1 MHKFRSFIYLG
12 AIAVCLVVC
21 LTNPSW
27 IAFLSLFILLSA
39 LGITPRYQT
48 GAECVTFDDLATA
61 TEALQNKVIQ
71 RAFNNNMWLN
81 AVPRGTYPKGTGVTQ
96 TTFTMNHSEPDDTDA
111 LGDEITLDGSGNP
124 VSGDDDAK
132 CPNDYPEVGVGY
144 FRRTYG
150 PRRLKWRGPIIC
162 KDELTYRHNVIQF
175 LNGYETMLIRN
186 AQRRIE
192 FASRANYI
200 KLVGAFSDGVFY
212 EGPDAIDD
220 VVVPTSDL
228 TQGQLDIA
236 ANYLIDIGAAEP
248 DSTGFIMLG
257 ESGPLFTLE
266 ISDMASGRI
275 LKNNDDR
282 RQDARWAMANE
293 LWKRIGA
300 SRIIGNFRHVP
311 TTMPIRGVNV
321 GGVITPVRTFRTA
334 SEMNAAG
341 RRFTAAYDAANYE
354 AAIVIIPQVMTF
366 EMVMPENYKYSHHQ
380 SYMGEL
386 SFIEGGERIQAGCF
400 DPEHLL
406 AAFFGRLD
414 YAAAPVDPALGC
426 VIWYKRPALDVAASD
441 IYSYPGAQ

>member
-1 MHKFRSFIYLG
+1 M
-12 AIAVCLVVC
+12 
-21 LTNPSW
+21 
-27 IAFLSLFILLSA
+27 
-39 LGITPRYQT
+39 
-48 GAECVTFDDLATA
+48 AECVTFDDLATA
-61 TEALQNKVIQ
+61 TEALQKKVIQ

-96 TTFTMNHSEPDDTDA
+96 TTFTMNHSEPDDTDS
-111 LGDEITLDGSGNP
+111 LGDEITLDPSGNP

-132 CPNDYPEVGVGY
+132 CPNDYPEVPVGY

-162 KDELTYRHNVIQF
+162 KDELTYRHNVLQF

-192 FASRANYI
+192 FASRANYV

-220 VVVPTSDL
+220 VVAPTSDL
-228 TQGQLDIA
+228 TQTQLDVA
-236 ANYLIDIGAAEP
+236 ANYLIDIGAADP
-248 DSTGFIMLG
+248 DTNGFIMLG
-257 ESGPLFTLE
+257 DEGPLFTLE
-266 ISDMASGRI
+266 ISSMASGRI
-275 LKNNDDR
+275 LKNSSER
-282 RQDARWAMANE
+282 RQDARWAFPNE

-311 TTMPIRGVNV
+311 TTMPLRAAGA
-321 GGVITPVRTFRTA
+321 GMDPVRTFRTNA
-334 SEMNAAG
+334 EMNAAG
-341 RRFTAAYDAANYE
+341 RRFTPEYEAAPYE

-366 EMVMPENYKYSHHQ
+366 EMVMPEEYKYSHHQ

-386 SFIEGGERIQAGCF
+386 SFIEGGERIQAGCY

-414 YAAAPVDPALGC
+414 YAPAPIDPALGC
-426 VIWYKRPALDVAASD
+426 VIWYKRPPLDVGVAELYVTES
-441 IYSYPGAQ
+441 P